1 MCVFTYQPICCG
13 DYTTNQLHILIPN
26 GLESSQRK
34 PCDII
39 VDVMALQ
46 HYFKILIISVKQ
58 LLVCDKKQSSILKM

>member
-13 DYTTNQLHILIPN
+13 DYTTNQLHILLSACAY
-26 GLESSQRK
+26 GK

-46 HYFKILIISVKQ
+46 HYFKIFIISVKQ
-58 LLVCDKKQSSILKM
+58 LLVCGKKQSSILKM